1 MAVAAEV
8 VDDGHPLRCLGRGR
22 GRRPRRGLVVALAG
36 RLDPDLVAAGA
47 GGGGGGGSGSA
58 AARGPPLHSCPG
70 WRSQGLSYGA
80 AGSDHRVLSIGFVR
94 GGGGGEGPG
103 GLGQESRGAA
113 R

>member
-47 GGGGGGGSGSA
+47 GGGGGGGSA